1 MVYEWKDLMPPD
13 NTSTLAD
20 LLIHY
25 VDETD
30 EDDALAVVVE
40 GSAKLML
47 AGMVTDPT
55 VRFCLLDLFRENE
68 TDRFLFLLPQL
79 LTRLV
84 LQFIFPETAD
94 IQALR
99 QCLGYFLP
107 VYCFSSPLNQRRM
120 KDVFLSTLRLLIS
133 EGDEDGIT
141 PSQLTLLFLDWTDPQ
156 RAV

>member
-1 MVYEWKDLMPPD
+1 MLSVSLPLYVPPARL
-13 NTSTLAD
+13 TRTRVLSS
-20 LLIHY
+20 
-25 VDETD
+25 
-30 EDDALAVVVE
+30 AL
-40 GSAKLML
+40 
-47 AGMVTDPT
+47 
-55 VRFCLLDLFRENE
+55 CLG
-68 TDRFLFLLPQL
+68 QL